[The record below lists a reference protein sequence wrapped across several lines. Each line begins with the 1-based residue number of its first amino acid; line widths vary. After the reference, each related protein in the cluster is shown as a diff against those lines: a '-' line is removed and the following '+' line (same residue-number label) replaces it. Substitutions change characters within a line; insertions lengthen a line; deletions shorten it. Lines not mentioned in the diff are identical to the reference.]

1 MSDTNHTDNAPL
13 PSPLPSTAPVQDAKL
28 TATSTPPQPTL
39 TDIINTI
46 ADRAEPLIGIVK
58 QVAEHVLQSQ
68 QARSRFSLHMS
79 LVAGG
84 IVTLIVVAAGLLTYA
99 GKVDGS
105 TFGFLL
111 GLVVGYVLTFIRDS
125 IRPPDNK

>member
-1 MSDTNHTDNAPL
+1 MSDTNYNDPPL
-13 PSPLPSTAPVQDAKL
+13 PSPPPQSEKTITPPA
-28 TATSTPPQPTL
+28 PPQPTL
-39 TDIINTI
+39 TDAINTI
-46 ADRAEPLIGIVK
+46 ADRAEPLIAIIK
-58 QVAEHVLQSQ
+58 QIAEHVLRSQ
-68 QARSRFSLHMS
+68 EAKSRFSFRMS

-84 IVTLIVVAAGLLTYA
+84 IVTLIVIVAGLLTYM

-125 IRPPDNK
+125 IRPPDGK

>member
-1 MSDTNHTDNAPL
+1 MSDTNYDDDHPL
-13 PSPLPSTAPVQDAKL
+13 PSPPPQCEKTITTPS
-28 TATSTPPQPTL
+28 PPQPTI
-39 TDIINTI
+39 TDAINTI
-46 ADRAEPLIGIVK
+46 ADRAGPLIEIIK
-58 QVAEHVLQSQ
+58 QIAEHVLRSQ
-68 QARSRFSLHMS
+68 EAKSRFSFRMS

-84 IVTLIVVAAGLLTYA
+84 IVTLIVIVAGLLTYT

-125 IRPPDNK
+125 IRPPDGK